1 MQQKRER
8 EEAKVGEI
16 NILGQYF
23 CPISFVMKIFFFIPK
38 QIFLRSTYFTKEN
51 IPQAKAEGKAG
62 EKVTYRREWTSGGGK
77 PEL

>member
-23 CPISFVMKIFFFIPK
+23 CPISFVMKIFFFISK
-38 QIFLRSTYFTKEN
+38 QTFSTPTYFTKAN
-51 IPQAKAEGKAG
+51 ISQAKAEGKAG